1 MIVTDA
7 IDAYLERIR
16 PRPDPVLAEM
26 EAHGARD
33 GIPIVVPGTGRLL
46 QLLAAASGARRA
58 LEVGTAIGVSTLY
71 IARGL
76 AAGGT
81 IVSFEIDSERQ
92 AAARDYLERAGLAAR
107 VQLRLQDARSG
118 LAELDGEFDFAFMD
132 GVKAQYDDYFVQLM
146 PRLAPGALLVVD
158 NVLMGGSVAE
168 NDDSERA
175 ATARAFND
183 RLLAH
188 PELTGTVTPVG
199 DGVLVAIKAQA

>member
-1 MIVTDA
+1 
-7 IDAYLERIR
+7 
-16 PRPDPVLAEM
+16 
-26 EAHGARD
+26 
-33 GIPIVVPGTGRLL
+33 
-46 QLLAAASGARRA
+46 
-58 LEVGTAIGVSTLY
+58 
-71 IARGL
+71 
-76 AAGGT
+76 
-81 IVSFEIDSERQ
+81 
-92 AAARDYLERAGLAAR
+92 